1 MLLRISSR
9 LTAQHILSLFLTP
22 FCHLDQTLALPRA
35 CIFAE
40 LDNKG
45 AAGKASPGSRPIR
58 SLTSTNDEATS
69 SRWRSRQ
76 NVRCFP
82 MAKSGS
88 LDGWENSRIFRRVL
102 GTSIRGIWIYLP
114 VSLRLSSPGQAY
126 GRFVHA
132 LILRYARR
140 EQAFTT
146 FFLRNKAELE
156 LMRRL
161 LDRNTPGSSMD
172 IADLGCSKGA
182 EVCGQSVRH
191 VRT

>member
-9 LTAQHILSLFLTP
+9 LTVQHILSLFLTP

-35 CIFAE
+35 CFFAE

-45 AAGKASPGSRPIR
+45 
-58 SLTSTNDEATS
+58 ATS

-102 GTSIRGIWIYLP
+102 GASIRGIWIYLP
-114 VSLRLSSPGQAY
+114 VSLRLSSPG
-126 GRFVHA
+126 
-132 LILRYARR
+132 
-140 EQAFTT
+140 
-146 FFLRNKAELE
+146 
-156 LMRRL
+156 
-161 LDRNTPGSSMD
+161 
-172 IADLGCSKGA
+172 
-182 EVCGQSVRH
+182 
-191 VRT
+191 

>member
-1 MLLRISSR
+1 
-9 LTAQHILSLFLTP
+9 
-22 FCHLDQTLALPRA
+22 
-35 CIFAE
+35 
-40 LDNKG
+40 
-45 AAGKASPGSRPIR
+45 
-58 SLTSTNDEATS
+58 
-69 SRWRSRQ
+69 
-76 NVRCFP
+76 